1 MKTSLIYVLFVLFF
15 IASCAKSS
23 ENNIPVKLESPKV
36 FYPVTILGGPG
47 NWGGGVCSWGFIMIR
62 EDSNSIVYHSITIPA
77 VNPPIPN
84 IPTSIK
90 IQFHDTVAPVSNCWR
105 SIVVDS
111 IKY

>member
-15 IASCAKSS
+15 IASCAKSA
-23 ENNIPVKLESPKV
+23 ENNIPIELESPKE

-62 EDSNSIVYHSITIPA
+62 EDSNSIVYHSITVPA
-77 VNPPIPN
+77 YFTVPN
-84 IPTSIK
+84 IPTPVK
-90 IQFHDTVAPVSNCWR
+90 IQFHDTSGPISSCWR